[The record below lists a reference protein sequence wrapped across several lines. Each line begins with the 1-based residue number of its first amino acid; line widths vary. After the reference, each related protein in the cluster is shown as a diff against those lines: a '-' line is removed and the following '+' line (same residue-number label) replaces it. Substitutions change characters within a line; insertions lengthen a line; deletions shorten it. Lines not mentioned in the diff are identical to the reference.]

1 MAALEQTT
9 AKRAKRTEGKQSK
22 VQQAILEAEQNAQ
35 LKYRGRPSVDDYDE
49 RAVCS
54 GHAHEIVPGLY
65 LGSMHSCA
73 ADKGDAL
80 AALGVT
86 GIINCTTDSEAA
98 CHHQRSSGA
107 AAAAA
112 VAATATGDAAGGGER
127 PFECEYVRVS
137 IYDNENADLLPY
149 LEGSTAFIRR
159 HIEAGGAVLVHCQ
172 RGVSRSAS
180 VVIAFLIAH
189 GAGGTMSRDEAYAQ
203 VKRRRRVVDPNIG
216 FWGQLLA
223 FEQRGESSGGAG
235 GGEAD
240 AGSPVTFDEVWCRQ
254 SVATFSMGAHEQAF
268 ADVADRNAKD
278 ALAGGLELVLSRGI
292 RDSDMVWLGAMCRWV
307 TGLGGVGG
315 SALVMEIMGWNGEA
329 ITGEMQENWGVDFP
343 PREFARLVA
352 GLPEDASHD
361 ASADARGSFTQ

>member
-9 AKRAKRTEGKQSK
+9 TKRPKVQSK
-22 VQQAILEAEQNAQ
+22 VQQAILEAERNAQ

-86 GIINCTTDSEAA
+86 GIINCTTDQEAA
-98 CHHQRSSGA
+98 CHHQRTS
-107 AAAAA
+107 
-112 VAATATGDAAGGGER
+112 GDAAAPAAAPATDAAAGAR

-137 IYDNENADLLPY
+137 IYDNEAAEIMPY

-159 HIEAGGAVLVHCQ
+159 HIEAGGSVLVHCQ

-180 VVIAFLIAH
+180 VVIAYLIAH
-189 GAGGTMSRDEAYAQ
+189 GTAEGMTRDEAYVQ
-203 VKRRRRVVDPNIG
+203 VKRRRRVVDPNVG
-216 FWGQLLA
+216 FWEQLLA
-223 FEQRGESSGGAG
+223 FEQRGNGSSGAG
-235 GGEAD
+235 GGEAE
-240 AGSPVTFDEVWCRQ
+240 AGLPVAFDMAWCRK
-254 SVATFSMGAHEQAF
+254 SVATFSMGAHEEAF
-268 ADVADRNAKD
+268 ADVADCNAKD
-278 ALAGGLELVLSRGI
+278 ALAGGLEFVLSRGI
-292 RDSDMVWLGAMCRWV
+292 RDSDMAWLGAMCRWV

-329 ITGEMQENWGVDFP
+329 VTGEMQENWGVDFP
-343 PREFARLVA
+343 AREFARLVA
-352 GLPEDASHD
+352 GLPG
-361 ASADARGSFTQ
+361 RFII